1 MCCAVEVAAV
11 VTIGAGRIAAS
22 YGFNITKVITM
33 KQGVPQALIREHPL
47 VKSRNLKRFQH
58 STNKMLLFVW
68 P

>member
-22 YGFNITKVITM
+22 YGFNISKVITM
-33 KQGVPQALIREHPL
+33 KRVPQALIQGHPL
-47 VKSRNLKRFQH
+47 MKSRN
-58 STNKMLLFVW
+58 